1 MAAASFLATR
11 VNVFGRARANVGA
24 RGLTHAPV
32 VTPAR
37 VVHETA
43 ARFSKCPS
51 RHRVAHATVGGLSA
65 RGRGFH
71 AGVTTHATGDTSDA
85 QSSDLLSPSVVSAV
99 SHDEENVSQTPP
111 PNDDAAESNS
121 QSESDELDAPP
132 SFSALGLPKAL
143 CAALQATGFEEPSLP
158 QIAAIPQLLS
168 GDNVA
173 LQSHTGSGKTMAY
186 LLPVIAKILEEAD
199 LPANERSNDVRCLVV
214 VPSQEL
220 AMQIVRQV
228 ERVLGEFG
236 KSITQQCIGGANVR
250 RQEEAIRK
258 KKPLLV
264 VGTPGRLAELS
275 RNGILRTHG
284 VKCLVIDEADDL
296 LASNFRRDMARIC
309 DHTGKGVL
317 GGRQTVIVSATLRRE
332 TLSQYEYMAPDLKQ
346 IVAAKNRG
354 QTGGEGTGTNGN
366 SDIDISPSALA
377 LPPNLEHYS
386 VVADSR
392 HKVDRLRSAIHATG
406 AERALV
412 FLNFGHRLADVRD
425 KLATRGMN
433 CGVLHG
439 GMNKM
444 ERASELAKFRAGDF
458 RALLVSDLAA
468 RGIDVPEVDAV
479 FNLELPTDET
489 HYVHRAGRTGRMG
502 AEGLVLTIVEPREA
516 HVMPKIAKK
525 LGVNI
530 RAADLQKGNLVPDR
544 GDRPGESRQQR
555 GGEGGEEKGR
565 DAQGASS
572 RETRSS
578 ERSERSSSRGEE
590 SRGGRGGGGR
600 GRGVSGRGAGRR
612 GGRGASTAV
621 SGKPQG
627 AYTPKGQPRRRT
639 RSAS

>member
-11 VNVFGRARANVGA
+11 ATLLGGARAPKGAREFARTPCAVARARIVQ
-24 RGLTHAPV
+24 RHA
-32 VTPAR
+32 A
-37 VVHETA
+37 A
-43 ARFSKCPS
+43 ARIATCPS
-51 RHRVAHATVGGLSA
+51 RARLGPLTVGPLSA
-65 RGRGFH
+65 GSQAFRVLVSTRASSDDTG
-71 AGVTTHATGDTSDA
+71 TDTHASDDASRTGVVAADDASSAPPPSDDAPSEADTEDDA
-85 QSSDLLSPSVVSAV
+85 TETD
-99 SHDEENVSQTPP
+99 TPP
-111 PNDDAAESNS
+111 TFAD
-121 QSESDELDAPP
+121 
-132 SFSALGLPKAL
+132 LGLPKSL
-143 CAALQATGFEEPSLP
+143 CAALEATGFKEPSLP
-158 QIAAIPQLLS
+158 QRAAIPALMA
-168 GDNVA
+168 GNNVA

-186 LLPVIAKILEEAD
+186 LLPVIARVVEEEN
-199 LPANERSNDVRCLVV
+199 LPASERSSEVRCLVV

-250 RQEEAIRK
+250 RQEEALRR

-284 VKCLVIDEADDL
+284 VKTLVIDEADDL

-317 GGRQTVIVSATLRRE
+317 GGRQTVVVSATLRRE
-332 TLSQYEYMAPDLKQ
+332 TLQQYEHVAPNLEQ
-346 IVAAKNRG
+346 ISAG
-354 QTGGEGTGTNGN
+354 QLAERSRENGN
-366 SDIDISPSALA
+366 LRLDASGDALERSSSSAA

-386 VVADSR
+386 VVAEAR

-412 FLNFGHRLADVRD
+412 FLNFGHRLADVRA
-425 KLATRGMN
+425 KLATRGMA

-444 ERASELAKFRAGDF
+444 ERAAELAAFRRGDF

-516 HVMPKIAKK
+516 HVMPRVARR
-525 LGVNI
+525 LGVDI
-530 RAADLQKGNLVPDR
+530 RAADLQKGRLVPDR
-544 GDRPGESRQQR
+544 GDRPGEARQDRGDRDERGADRSGNGNGRWEGEARSRV
-555 GGEGGEEKGR
+555 GR
-565 DAQGASS
+565 P
-572 RETRSS
+572 
-578 ERSERSSSRGEE
+578 
-590 SRGGRGGGGR
+590 SRGGRGG
-600 GRGVSGRGAGRR
+600 RGAAS
-612 GGRGASTAV
+612 GGGH
-621 SGKPQG
+621 
-627 AYTPKGQPRRRT
+627 YTPKGRPRRRV
-639 RSAS
+639 RNASSA

>member
-1 MAAASFLATR
+1 MAAASFLAARATL
-11 VNVFGRARANVGA
+11 FGRARAPPGA
-24 RGLTHAPV
+24 REFAR
-32 VTPAR
+32 TPCAVAR
-37 VVHETA
+37 ARFVQRHEAA
-43 ARFSKCPS
+43 ARFATCRS
-51 RHRVAHATVGGLSA
+51 RARLGPLTVGPLSA
-65 RGRGFH
+65 SSHGFR
-71 AGVTTHATGDTSDA
+71 ALVSTRASGDDTEADAKAPEDASSFGVVAADDA
-85 QSSDLLSPSVVSAV
+85 SSA
-99 SHDEENVSQTPP
+99 PP
-111 PNDDAAESNS
+111 PSDDAPSEDDAARAAKT
-121 QSESDELDAPP
+121 DAPP
-132 SFSALGLPKAL
+132 TFAELGLPKSL
-143 CAALQATGFEEPSLP
+143 CAALEAVGFEEPSLP
-158 QIAAIPQLLS
+158 QRAAIPALLA

-186 LLPVIAKILEEAD
+186 LLPVIARIIEEEN
-199 LPANERSNDVRCLVV
+199 LPASERSSEVRCLVV

-250 RQEEAIRK
+250 RQEEALRR

-284 VKCLVIDEADDL
+284 VRCLVIDEADDL

-317 GGRQTVIVSATLRRE
+317 GGRQTVVVSATLRRE
-332 TLSQYEYMAPDLKQ
+332 TLQQYEYMAPNLKQ
-346 IVAAKNRG
+346 ISAGQFGKAPHLGETPHLAA
-354 QTGGEGTGTNGN
+354 
-366 SDIDISPSALA
+366 SDDEIERSPSSAA

-386 VVADSR
+386 VVADAR

-425 KLATRGMN
+425 KLATRGMA

-444 ERASELAKFRAGDF
+444 ERAAELAAFRRGDF

-516 HVMPKIAKK
+516 HVMPRIARR
-525 LGVNI
+525 LGVDI

-544 GDRPGESRQQR
+544 GDRPGEARQDR
-555 GGEGGEEKGR
+555 RDGDER
-565 DAQGASS
+565 DAGRRGDRDG
-572 RETRSS
+572 REGSAGP
-578 ERSERSSSRGEE
+578 RGDRPP
-590 SRGGRGGGGR
+590 RGGRGGAA
-600 GRGVSGRGAGRR
+600 RGARGEGR
-612 GGRGASTAV
+612 GGRGGAS
-621 SGKPQG
+621 GG
-627 AYTPKGQPRRRT
+627 GHYTPKGKPRRRT
-639 RSAS
+639 RNASSA